1 MAYSIA
7 KLKSSGDRASPC
19 FKGKLVGQI
28 FAYTDS
34 TVSFK
39 HILIS
44 PTSFLGIPNSM
55 RMLYNA
61 SLLTES

>member
-1 MAYSIA
+1 MAYSKA
-7 KLKSSGDRASPC
+7 KLKSSGDKTSP
-19 FKGKLVGQI
+19 FQAILNGKLVRQI
-28 FAYTDS
+28 FAY

-44 PTSFLGIPNSM
+44 PTSLLGIPNSM